1 MTLEEALSARIAEQL
16 AATEHLVEESGRDL
30 TGRLA
35 REDTS
40 CPHHPGQT
48 GAAVASPAASTNLP
62 GFCSP
67 AGPPA
72 GGTGATGVTFP
83 PVAPHLPSPVGHGH

>member
-1 MTLEEALSARIAEQL
+1 MSDPLMDALSARIAEQE
-16 AATEHLVEESGRDL
+16 AATAHLVEDYSRDL

-40 CPHHPGQT
+40 CPAPSGQT
-48 GAAVASPAASTNLP
+48 DATVASPAASTNGTAVP
-62 GFCSP
+62 G
-67 AGPPA
+67 
-72 GGTGATGVTFP
+72 GAAGVTFP